1 MYLTLGT
8 LKIGCLEL
16 SVVYACNRFSYQ
28 KVNPGLSGTT
38 RLILSMA
45 GLDPGIGPFVSA
57 WQSGRGRCRQD
68 HQGLRRQDEATGQR
82 AVHLL
87 LRPN

>member
-16 SVVYACNRFSYQ
+16 SVVYVYNRFSYQ

-45 GLDPGIGPFVSA
+45 GLDPGIGSFVSA

-68 HQGLRRQDEATGQR
+68 QAEGRKSDQR
-82 AVHLL
+82 H
-87 LRPN
+87 RSFPE